1 MNSLYVIFGLISIG
15 VGIIVV
21 FYLSRVRCKGLPKK
35 KSKWY
40 DSDWNLTNATS
51 MSDMFTKSKSTQDI
65 KSWNL
70 PKSDDSMN
78 EADATVEDIIKDLKL
93 FEAYYHEIPL
103 QKLIVFSAAYI
114 LNYKV
119 HHKTADSYISKF
131 RSFDFV
137 PQARTSDQLIIFMSS
152 VSDNERHLLSNLIEK
167 KLYKFHKINYR
178 TYEDMMVNISL
189 KLLAQAG

>member
-1 MNSLYVIFGLISIG
+1 MNSLYVIFALIIIG

-21 FYLSRVRCKGLPKK
+21 FYLSHVSCKGLSKK

-40 DSDWNLTNATS
+40 DSDRNLANATS
-51 MSDMFTKSKSTQDI
+51 TSDMFTKSKSTQDI

-70 PKSDDSMN
+70 SKFDDSMK
-78 EADATVEDIIKDLKL
+78 EVDATVEDIIKDLKL

-119 HHKTADSYISKF
+119 HHRTADSYISKF

-137 PQARTSDQLIIFMSS
+137 PLARTSDQLSIFISS
-152 VSDNERHLLSNLIEK
+152 VSDNERHLLSNLVER
-167 KLYKFHKINYR
+167 KLYKFHKIDHYM
-178 TYEDMMVNISL
+178 YEDTMVNISL
-189 KLLAQAG
+189 KLLAKTG

>member
-1 MNSLYVIFGLISIG
+1 MNSLYVISALISIG

-137 PQARTSDQLIIFMSS
+137 PQARTSDQLSIFMSS

>member
-1 MNSLYVIFGLISIG
+1 MNSLYVIFALIIIG
-15 VGIIVV
+15 GGIIVV

-70 PKSDDSMN
+70 PKFDDSMK
-78 EADATVEDIIKDLKL
+78 EVDATVEDIIKNLKL

-137 PQARTSDQLIIFMSS
+137 PQARTSDQLSIFMSS

-167 KLYKFHKINYR
+167 KLYKFHKVNHRI
-178 TYEDMMVNISL
+178 YEDMMVNISL
-189 KLLAQAG
+189 KLLDQAG

>member
-137 PQARTSDQLIIFMSS
+137 PQARTSDQLSIFMSS

>member
-1 MNSLYVIFGLISIG
+1 MNSLYVIFALIIIG

-21 FYLSRVRCKGLPKK
+21 FCLSYKSSKELPKE

-40 DSDWNLTNATS
+40 DSDWNLTNFTLA
-51 MSDMFTKSKSTQDI
+51 SDMFTKPKSTQDI

-70 PKSDDSMN
+70 PKSDDSMR
-78 EADATVEDIIKDLKL
+78 EIDEVVEDIIKDLKL

-114 LNYKV
+114 
-119 HHKTADSYISKF
+119 SKF

-137 PQARTSDQLIIFMSS
+137 PQARTSDQLSIFMSS
-152 VSDNERHLLSNLIEK
+152 VSDNERHLLSNLIER
-167 KLYKFHKINYR
+167 KLYKFHKVNHRI
-178 TYEDMMVNISL
+178 YEDMMVNISL

>member
-1 MNSLYVIFGLISIG
+1 MNSLYVIFALIIIG

-21 FYLSRVRCKGLPKK
+21 FYLSYKSSKELPKE

-40 DSDWNLTNATS
+40 DSDWNLTNFTLV
-51 MSDMFTKSKSTQDI
+51 SDMFTKPKSTQDI

-70 PKSDDSMN
+70 PKSDDSIK

-119 HHKTADSYISKF
+119 HHRTADSYISKF
-131 RSFDFV
+131 KSFDFV
-137 PQARTSDQLIIFMSS
+137 PPARTSDQLSIFMSS
-152 VSDNERHLLSNLIEK
+152 VSDNERHLLSNLIER
-167 KLYKFHKINYR
+167 KLYKFHKINHH

-189 KLLAQAG
+189 KLLAQAR

>member
-1 MNSLYVIFGLISIG
+1 MNSLYVIFALIIIG

-21 FYLSRVRCKGLPKK
+21 IYLSYKSSKELPKE

-40 DSDWNLTNATS
+40 DSDWNLTNFTLV
-51 MSDMFTKSKSTQDI
+51 SDMFTKPKSTQDI

-70 PKSDDSMN
+70 PKSDDSMR
-78 EADATVEDIIKDLKL
+78 EIDEVVEDIIKDLKL

-103 QKLIVFSAAYI
+103 QKLIVFSAAYV

-119 HHKTADSYISKF
+119 HHRTADSYISKF

-137 PQARTSDQLIIFMSS
+137 PQARTSDQLSIFMSS
-152 VSDNERHLLSNLIEK
+152 VSDNERHLLSNLIER
-167 KLYKFHKINYR
+167 KLYKFHKVNHS

>member
-1 MNSLYVIFGLISIG
+1 MNSLYVIFALITIG

-21 FYLSRVRCKGLPKK
+21 LYLSHVSCKGLPKK

-40 DSDWNLTNATS
+40 DSDWNLVNTS
-51 MSDMFTKSKSTQDI
+51 SVSDMFTKSKSTQHI

-70 PKSDDSMN
+70 SKFDDTMK
-78 EADATVEDIIKDLKL
+78 EVDATVEDIIKDLKL
-93 FEAYYHEIPL
+93 FEAYHHEIPL

-119 HHKTADSYISKF
+119 HHRTADSYISKF

-137 PQARTSDQLIIFMSS
+137 PPARTSDQLSIFMSS
-152 VSDNERHLLSNLIEK
+152 VSDNERHLLSNLIERK
-167 KLYKFHKINYR
+167 MYKFHKINHR

>member
-1 MNSLYVIFGLISIG
+1 MNSLYVIFALIIIG

-21 FYLSRVRCKGLPKK
+21 FCLSYKSSKELPKE

-40 DSDWNLTNATS
+40 DSDWNLTNFTLA
-51 MSDMFTKSKSTQDI
+51 SDMFTKPKSTQDI

-70 PKSDDSMN
+70 PKSDDSMR
-78 EADATVEDIIKDLKL
+78 EIDEVVEDIIKDLKL

-103 QKLIVFSAAYI
+103 QKLIVFSAAYV

-119 HHKTADSYISKF
+119 HHRTADSYISKF

-137 PQARTSDQLIIFMSS
+137 PQARTSDQLSIFMSS
-152 VSDNERHLLSNLIEK
+152 VSDNERHLLSNLIER
-167 KLYKFHKINYR
+167 KLYKFHKINHR

-189 KLLAQAG
+189 KLLDQAG

>member
-1 MNSLYVIFGLISIG
+1 MNSLYVIFALIIIG

-21 FYLSRVRCKGLPKK
+21 LYLSHASSKK
-35 KSKWY
+35 LTKEESKWY
-40 DSDWNLTNATS
+40 DSDWNLTNFTLV
-51 MSDMFTKSKSTQDI
+51 SDMFTKSKSTQDI

-70 PKSDDSMN
+70 PKSDDSMK
-78 EADATVEDIIKDLKL
+78 ETDATVEDIIKDLKL

-119 HHKTADSYISKF
+119 HHRTADSYISKF

-137 PQARTSDQLIIFMSS
+137 PPARTSDQLSIFMSS
-152 VSDNERHLLSNLIEK
+152 VSDNERHLLSNLIER
-167 KLYKFHKINYR
+167 KLYKFHKIDHY
-178 TYEDMMVNISL
+178 TYEDTMVNISL